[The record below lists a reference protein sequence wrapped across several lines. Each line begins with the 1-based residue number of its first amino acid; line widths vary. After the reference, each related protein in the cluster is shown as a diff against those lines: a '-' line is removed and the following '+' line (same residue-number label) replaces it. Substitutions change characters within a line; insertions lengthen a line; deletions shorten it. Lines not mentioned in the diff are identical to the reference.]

1 MFAAL
6 IGVAGVFVGAVIALM
21 QAWFFERR
29 RERLAA
35 RAARR
40 LVAEEMTTLAADA
53 TAARQLDRVEVGG
66 GRNIDIR
73 VWRRGAGPFM
83 VEEWPRYRELL
94 ASAVTDQV
102 WVELIEIY
110 EAAARLREDL
120 VASAPTIR
128 LTEQNLCDVRRLAV
142 F

>member
-66 GRNIDIR
+66 GRNIDIVCWSCGKDAADFIR
-73 VWRRGAGPFM
+73 ARSRR
-83 VEEWPRYRELL
+83 
-94 ASAVTDQV
+94 
-102 WVELIEIY
+102 EIS
-110 EAAARLREDL
+110 
-120 VASAPTIR
+120 VAWG
-128 LTEQNLCDVRRLAV
+128 TETLPPPA
-142 F
+142 